1 MPFSERDWKHL
12 RTVHEIALERFCSQA
27 LDDAVAI
34 ARDGGLSAHER
45 YLQLFQL
52 LHERN
57 DAMATAFDDM
67 RRSTGL
73 QRLIAMVGLNVLT
86 REELAGFNPDVQET
100 AREMSRLLSPRRK
113 ATRRRQ
119 QSQGRPTT
127 SPNTRL
133 SSGPPGSSS
142 AEPR

>member
-12 RTVHEIALERFCSQA
+12 RTVHEIALERFCTQV

-34 ARDGGLSAHER
+34 VQRGGLSAHER

-52 LHERN
+52 LDERN
-57 DAMATAFDDM
+57 AAMATAFDDM

-73 QRLIAMVGLNVLT
+73 QRLIAMVGLDVLT
-86 REELAGFNPDVQET
+86 RQELAGFNPDVQET
-100 AREMSRLLSPRRK
+100 VRAMSRLLSPRRK

-119 QSQGRPTT
+119 
-127 SPNTRL
+127 
-133 SSGPPGSSS
+133 
-142 AEPR
+142 

>member
-12 RTVHEIALERFCSQA
+12 RIVHEIALERFCTQV

-34 ARDGGLSAHER
+34 VHDGGLSAHER

-52 LHERN
+52 LHARN
-57 DAMATAFDDM
+57 GMMAPAFDDL

-73 QRLIAMVGLNVLT
+73 QRLTAMVRLNVLT
-86 REELAGFNPDVQET
+86 QEELAGFNPDVQAT
-100 AREMSRLLSPRRK
+100 AREMSQLLSPRRK

-119 QSQGRPTT
+119 QS
-127 SPNTRL
+127 
-133 SSGPPGSSS
+133 
-142 AEPR
+142 

>member
-12 RTVHEIALERFCSQA
+12 RSVHGVALERFCTQV

-34 ARDGGLSAHER
+34 VQVGGLSSHER

-52 LHERN
+52 LHER
-57 DAMATAFDDM
+57 DASMATAFDDM

-73 QRLIAMVGLNVLT
+73 QRLTAMVGLKVLT
-86 REELAGFNPDVQET
+86 QEELAGFNADVQET
-100 AREMSRLLSPRRK
+100 AREMSQLLSPQRE

-119 QSQGRPTT
+119 RS
-127 SPNTRL
+127 
-133 SSGPPGSSS
+133 
-142 AEPR
+142 

>member
-1 MPFSERDWKHL
+1 MPFSERDWTHL
-12 RTVHEIALERFCSQA
+12 RTVHESALERFCTQV

-34 ARDGGLSAHER
+34 THDDRLSAHER

-57 DAMATAFDDM
+57 AMMTPAFDDI

-73 QRLIAMVGLNVLT
+73 QRLAAMVSLNLVT
-86 REELAGFNPDVQET
+86 REELAGFNPDVQDT
-100 AREMSRLLSPRRK
+100 AREMSQLLTPRRK

-119 QSQGRPTT
+119 QS
-127 SPNTRL
+127 
-133 SSGPPGSSS
+133 
-142 AEPR
+142 

>member
-12 RTVHEIALERFCSQA
+12 RTVHEIALERFCTHV
-27 LDDAVAI
+27 LDDAAAI
-34 ARDGGLSAHER
+34 AQNSGLSAHER

-57 DAMATAFDDM
+57 AAIATAFDDM
-67 RRSTGL
+67 RRSTAL
-73 QRLIAMVGLNVLT
+73 QRLTAMVGLNVLT

-100 AREMSRLLSPRRK
+100 AREMSQLLSRPRK

-119 QSQGRPTT
+119 QS
-127 SPNTRL
+127 
-133 SSGPPGSSS
+133 
-142 AEPR
+142 